1 MPVTTTSSL
10 DLTLSEV
17 ELEDRREHIVG
28 FIREQ
33 ARAAGTDRAVIGL
46 SGGIDSTTT
55 AHLAVEALGAD
66 AVHGLV
72 MPSTVNREA
81 NMSDA
86 ERVAGMLGISHDV
99 IEIEPIV
106 EAFYDAY
113 PEGADDQVAAGNVR
127 VRARAVLNYFVA
139 NHENAI
145 VLGTGN
151 RSEAL
156 VGYFTKYGDGA
167 VDCLPIGNL
176 YKQQVRQ
183 LARDL
188 GVPED
193 LVTKTPSAGMWVGQ
207 TDEAELGIDYD
218 TLDAILALTVDG
230 GVPISAAT
238 DVLEGVTR
246 EEIEYVHGLY
256 EASAHKRRF
265 PPAPDPS
272 PGAG

>member
-1 MPVTTTSSL
+1 MPVTSTSTL
-10 DLTLSEV
+10 DITVSET
-17 ELEDRREHIVG
+17 ELEGRRDHIVE

-33 ARAAGTDRAVIGL
+33 ASAAGSDRGVIGL

-72 MPSTVNREA
+72 LPSTVNREA

-86 ERVAGMLGISHDV
+86 ERVAQELQIPYDV
-99 IEIEPIV
+99 IEIEPIA

-113 PEGADDQVAAGNVR
+113 PEGADDRIAAGNVR
-127 VRARAVLNYFVA
+127 VRVRAVLNYFVA
-139 NHENAI
+139 NHENAF

-183 LARDL
+183 LARHL

-193 LVTKTPSAGMWVGQ
+193 LVTKTPSAGMWIGQ
-207 TDEAELGIDYD
+207 TDEEELGIGYD

-230 GVPISAAT
+230 GVPKSAAAEI
-238 DVLEGVTR
+238 LEEVS
-246 EEIEYVHGLY
+246 EDEIEYVHGLY

-265 PPAPDPS
+265 PPAPEPI
-272 PGAG
+272 

>member
-1 MPVTTTSSL
+1 MSAITTAEL
-10 DLTLSEV
+10 DLTFSEA
-17 ELEDRREHIVG
+17 ELEERREHIVE

-33 ARAAGTDRAVIGL
+33 ASAAGTGRAVIGL

-86 ERVAGMLGISHDV
+86 ERVAEMLKITYDV
-99 IEIEPIV
+99 IEIEPIA

-127 VRARAVLNYFVA
+127 VRVRAVLNYFVA
-139 NHENAI
+139 NHEDAL

-176 YKQQVRQ
+176 YKGQVRQ

-193 LVTKTPSAGMWVGQ
+193 LVAKTPSAGMWIGQ
-207 TDEAELGIDYD
+207 TDEAELGIDYG

-230 GVPISAAT
+230 GVPKSSAT
-238 DVLEGVTR
+238 EILRGVSE
-246 EEIEYVHGLY
+246 EEIEHVHSLY
-256 EASAHKRRF
+256 EASAHKRQF
-265 PPAPDPS
+265 PPAPSQGGD
-272 PGAG
+272 

>member
-10 DLTLSEV
+10 DLTVSEA
-17 ELEDRREHIVG
+17 ELEERRDHIVE

-33 ARAAGTDRAVIGL
+33 ASAAGTDSAVIGL

-66 AVHGLV
+66 SVHGLV
-72 MPSTVNREA
+72 MPSTVNREE

-86 ERVAGMLGISHDV
+86 ERVARSLEISYDV
-99 IEIEPIV
+99 IEIEPIA

-113 PEGADDQVAAGNVR
+113 PDGADDQVAAGNVR
-127 VRARAVLNYFVA
+127 VRVRAVLNYFVA
-139 NHENAI
+139 NHENAL

-176 YKQQVRQ
+176 YKGQVRQ
-183 LARDL
+183 MARHL

-207 TDEAELGIDYD
+207 TDEEELGIDYD

-230 GVPISAAT
+230 GVPKSAAPEIL
-238 DVLEGVTR
+238 DGVSA
-246 EEIEYVHGLY
+246 EDIEHVHDLY
-256 EASAHKRRF
+256 DGSAHKRRF
-265 PPAPDPS
+265 PPAPEPL
-272 PGAG
+272 